1 MFRGALNA
9 PLPTMNQCKDC
20 KIWKDID
27 ERPIGTCRFHAPEPL
42 RHGLSSSA
50 HEDRFTFWPVV
61 NEDDFCGQF
70 AAKEV
75 VKAAEPLKVQLQ
87 QKAPEV
93 PVKPAPVATPKRTS
107 RAPKKK
113 PTLDS

>member
-1 MFRGALNA
+1 
-9 PLPTMNQCKDC
+9 MNKCIDC
-20 KIWKDID
+20 KFWKNID

-61 NEDDFCGQF
+61 NEEDFCGKFQ
-70 AAKEV
+70 AREV
-75 VKAAEPLKVQLQ
+75 VKAPELPKVQLQ

-93 PVKPAPVATPKRTS
+93 PVKPVPTSSPRRASRT
-107 RAPKKK
+107 PKKK
-113 PTLDS
+113 PGTES